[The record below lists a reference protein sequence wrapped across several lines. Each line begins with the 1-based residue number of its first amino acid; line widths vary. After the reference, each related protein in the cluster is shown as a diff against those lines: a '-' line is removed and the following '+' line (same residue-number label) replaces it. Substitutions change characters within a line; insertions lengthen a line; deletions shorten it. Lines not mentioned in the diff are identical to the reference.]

1 MEVEPNVVRF
11 LDTVTVYLI
20 RQDREAILIDFGSGE
35 ILDHLA
41 EYGVDRVT
49 DVLLTH
55 FHRDVTQGLSRAH
68 EAGIRIWAPPT
79 ERDLIERVD
88 EHWQARP
95 LDNIYDLREDRFALL
110 EPVPVSGTVAEYRTA
125 RYGAFEVL
133 ALPTPG
139 HTPGSVSYV
148 VDLDGR
154 RLAFTGDLIA
164 APGKVWSLAATQW
177 TYTGIEG
184 LGSTILSG
192 LGLLER
198 APDRLFPAH
207 GEPIDDPAAAVG
219 LLNDR
224 LQRLID
230 LRSPEWRV
238 ADLRATPWLA
248 ISTHLLRNRTSVA
261 NTYALLSESGAALL
275 IDFGYDFTT
284 GLPSGTDRSSRRP
297 WLETIPALKRQFGI
311 DRVEVAI
318 PTHYHDDHVAGFNL
332 LRDVEGAQVW
342 APANMTPM
350 LEDPLRFDLPCLWYD
365 PIPVDRSLAF
375 GRPFTWHEYEL
386 TVHELPGHT
395 LYAAAIEFVVDGR
408 RVLATGDQQD
418 GRWVAGER
426 PEFLNYQYRNGFQF
440 DDFRKSAELYRR
452 LRPDL
457 MISGHWLPRPVTD
470 DYLDA
475 LLAGGI
481 ELAALHRELLPL
493 DEVDFGA
500 GGFGA
505 RIEPYRSNTTAGEA
519 VAIRVMARNPFGRVA
534 EATVRLAAPA
544 GWAVE
549 PSERVAAVGPHGQV
563 ELTFWVRPPAGAGPS
578 RRSRVAADLTVDGV
592 RFGQQAEAL
601 VTVT

>member
-1 MEVEPNVVRF
+1 MQVEPNVVRF
-11 LDTVTVYLI
+11 ADTVNVYIL
-20 RQDREAILIDFGSGE
+20 RRDDEAILIDFGSGDV
-35 ILDHLA
+35 LDHVAAL
-41 EYGVDRVT
+41 GVARVT

-55 FHRDVTQGLSRAH
+55 FHRDVTQGLARAH
-68 EAGIRIWAPPT
+68 AAGVRIWAPPT

-95 LDNIYDLREDRFALL
+95 LDNVYDLREDRFALL
-110 EPVPVSGTVAEYRTA
+110 EPVPLAGVVEEYRT
-125 RYGAFEVL
+125 RRFGAFDVL
-133 ALPTPG
+133 TLPTPG

-148 VDLDGR
+148 VDVDGR

-184 LGSTILSG
+184 LGSTMLSG
-192 LGLLER
+192 LGLLDQGL
-198 APDRLFPAH
+198 DRLLPAH
-207 GEPIDDPAAAVG
+207 GEPIDHPQAAIE

-230 LRSPEWRV
+230 LRTPEWRP
-238 ADLRATPWLA
+238 ADLRGTPWLE

-261 NTYALLSESGAALL
+261 NTYALLSRDGSALL
-275 IDFGYDFTT
+275 IDYGYDFTT
-284 GLPSGTDRSSRRP
+284 GLPSGSDRSSRRP

-332 LRDVEGAQVW
+332 LRDVEGAEVW
-342 APANMTPM
+342 APANMTAL

-365 PIPVDRSLAF
+365 PIPVDRTLAF
-375 GRPFTWHEYEL
+375 GRPFRWHEYEM

-395 LYAAAIEFVVDGR
+395 LFAAAIEFEVDGR

-426 PEFLNYQYRNGFQF
+426 PEYLNYQYRNRFRF
-440 DDFRKSAELYRR
+440 DDFRASAELYARI
-452 LRPDL
+452 RPDL

-470 DYLDA
+470 DYLAA
-475 LLAGGI
+475 LLEAGT
-481 ELAALHRELLPL
+481 AVADLHRELLPL
-493 DEVDFGA
+493 DVVNFGA
-500 GGFGA
+500 EGFGA
-505 RIEPYRSNTTAGEA
+505 RIEPYRSELRVGEA
-519 VAIRVMARNPFGRVA
+519 VALRVFVRNPFQRHA
-534 EATVRLAAPA
+534 EACVRLALPEGWIGEPA
-544 GWAVE
+544 EA
-549 PSERVAAVGPHGQV
+549 VAALPALGEGHVD
-563 ELTFWVRPPAGAGPS
+563 FDVRPAAVPV
-578 RRSRVAADLTVDGV
+578 RRARLAADLTVDGA

-601 VTVT
+601 VTVR